1 MAEKLTTVEEGS
13 EVTGTLKSTCG
24 VTVSGKVSG
33 ELHAPTLMIAATG
46 AVHGTVKVE
55 KLHSQGEISGRI
67 DADTIELSGRI
78 SDQTTITGRSI
89 EVKGSNGDQP
99 TAIFGNCVIEVGVD
113 PNEPPAPAPVKEG
126 KGKKGQPAPEAA
138 TGATT

>member
-13 EVTGTLKSTCG
+13 ELTGTLKSTCG

-33 ELHAPTLMIAATG
+33 ELHAPTLTIAATG

-55 KLHSQGEISGRI
+55 KLRSQGELSGRI

-78 SDQTTITGRSI
+78 NDQTTITGRSI
-89 EVKGSNGDQP
+89 EVKSSNGDQP
-99 TAIFGNCVIEVGVD
+99 MVIFSNCVIEIGVD
-113 PNEPPAPAPVKEG
+113 PNEPPAPATAPAKEG
-126 KGKKGQPAPEAA
+126 KGKKGQPAPEA
-138 TGATT
+138 TSE